1 MKQAPIL
8 KFNGNK
14 ERGEANFYKLPQECA
29 DIVFN
34 VLGNASAQ
42 LRVMIVLIGTKPGF
56 GVSQEW
62 LLKRTGLS
70 ERTYIS
76 ARKELVKRGW
86 IKHIDGEEI
95 TVDFDKIYSDKPL
108 PEMVSGDEKKSKPL
122 PEMVSGEKPEM
133 VSGVIPEMVSV
144 IIDKQRDRET
154 NKQAVAQGATA
165 SRKEITEAEFAQ
177 MEIGN
182 NRLIW
187 DNAEKGELHVD
198 GVAYRVKWTNG
209 APDWVCF

>member
-14 ERGEANFYKLPQECA
+14 ERGETNFYKLPQECA

-56 GVSQEW
+56 RVSQEW

-76 ARKELVKRGW
+76 ARKELIKRGW

-108 PEMVSGDEKKSKPL
+108 PEMVSGEEKKRKPL
-122 PEMVSGEKPEM
+122 PEMITGEKPEM
-133 VSGVIPEMVSV
+133 VSGVIPEMVSA
-144 IIDKQRDRET
+144 IIDKWRDRET

-165 SRKEITEAEFAQ
+165 ARKEITE
-177 MEIGN
+177 IDLV
-182 NRLIW
+182 RLMNGKDKIIW
-187 DNAEKGELHVD
+187 DNAEKGELRVG

-209 APDWVCF
+209 APDWVYF

>member
-108 PEMVSGDEKKSKPL
+108 PEMVSG
-122 PEMVSGEKPEM
+122 EKPEM
-133 VSGVIPEMVSV
+133 VSGVIPEMVSA

-154 NKQAVAQGATA
+154 NKQAVAQSATVA
-165 SRKEITEAEFAQ
+165 RTESTEAEVAQ

-187 DNAEKGELHVD
+187 DNAEKGELRVD
-198 GVAYRVKWTNG
+198 EVAYCVKWTNG
-209 APDWVCF
+209 APDWVYF

>member
-42 LRVMIVLIGTKPGF
+42 LRVMMVLIGTKPGF
-56 GVSQEW
+56 GISQEW

-70 ERTYIS
+70 EKSYIN

-133 VSGVIPEMVSV
+133 VSGVIPAMVSA

-154 NKQAVAQGATA
+154 NKQAFAQSANA
-165 SRKEITEAEFAQ
+165 ERKEITE
-177 MEIGN
+177 IDLV
-182 NRLIW
+182 RLIDGKNKIIW
-187 DNAEKGELHVD
+187 DNAGKGELCVD

-209 APDWVCF
+209 APDWVYF

>member
-76 ARKELVKRGW
+76 ARKELIKRGW

-133 VSGVIPEMVSV
+133 VSGVIPEMV
-144 IIDKQRDRET
+144 
-154 NKQAVAQGATA
+154 AQGATVA
-165 SRKEITEAEFAQ
+165 RKEITEAEFAQ

>member
-76 ARKELVKRGW
+76 ARKELIKRGW

-108 PEMVSGDEKKSKPL
+108 PEMVSG
-122 PEMVSGEKPEM
+122 EKPEM
-133 VSGVIPEMVSV
+133 VSGVIPEMVSA

-154 NKQAVAQGATA
+154 NKQAVAQGATSA
-165 SRKEITEAEFAQ
+165 RKEITEAEFAQ

>member
-108 PEMVSGDEKKSKPL
+108 PEMVSG
-122 PEMVSGEKPEM
+122 EKPEM
-133 VSGVIPEMVSV
+133 VSGVIPEMVSA

-154 NKQAVAQGATA
+154 NKQAVAQSATVA
-165 SRKEITEAEFAQ
+165 RKEITEAEFAQ

-187 DNAEKGELHVD
+187 DNAEKGELRVD
-198 GVAYRVKWTNG
+198 DVAYCVKWTNG

>member
-108 PEMVSGDEKKSKPL
+108 PEMVSG
-122 PEMVSGEKPEM
+122 EKPEM
-133 VSGVIPEMVSV
+133 VSGVIPEMVSA

-154 NKQAVAQGATA
+154 NKQAVAQSATA
-165 SRKEITEAEFAQ
+165 RKEITE
-177 MEIGN
+177 IDLV
-182 NRLIW
+182 RLMDGKDKIIW
-187 DNAEKGELHVD
+187 DNAEKGELRVD
-198 GVAYRVKWTNG
+198 DVAYRVKWTNG